1 MHTVNSEA
9 DEVVAFKVLKNPIES
24 SVRGFENNKQHKT
37 QICVVCCHLV
47 ATHCTRRRVHCQQ
60 LLQFHVYCDTE

>member
-9 DEVVAFKVLKNPIES
+9 DEVVAFKILKIPK
-24 SVRGFENNKQHKT
+24 SVRGFKNNKHKT

-47 ATHCTRRRVHCQQ
+47 ATHCTRLHVHCQQ